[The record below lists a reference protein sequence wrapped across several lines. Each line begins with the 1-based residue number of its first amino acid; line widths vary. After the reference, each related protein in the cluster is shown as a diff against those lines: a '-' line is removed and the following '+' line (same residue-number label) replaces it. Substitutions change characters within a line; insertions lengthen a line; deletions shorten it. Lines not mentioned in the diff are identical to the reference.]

1 MDSAL
6 IAPELR
12 NAVRWMPT
20 MTSDNRFSR
29 WMGRRVTR
37 LIPPARIDGLTV
49 EHRRVAPK
57 MRLYRPRVPLTR
69 AALLWMHGGGFMM
82 GAPAMDDRFCAE
94 TCEALGIV
102 VASIEYRFAPEHPF
116 PAAMDDAHAAWT
128 WLQASAD
135 GLGIDADRIVVGGQS
150 AGGGLAAGL
159 IQRIH
164 DAGGARA
171 LAQWLFCPMLD
182 DRTVDRHELDM
193 LDHRIWNTVSN
204 RIGWRAYLGT
214 EPGGADLP
222 PYAAPAR
229 RADLAGLPP
238 AWIGVGDIDLFFDED
253 RAYAD
258 RIRAAV
264 IDTRFVTVPGA
275 PHGFEGW
282 ARKTD
287 LARTYLADARGWLAH
302 QVGVALDAAE

>member
-1 MDSAL
+1 
-6 IAPELR
+6 
-12 NAVRWMPT
+12 

-29 WMGRRVTR
+29 WMGRRLTR
-37 LIPPARIDGLTV
+37 LIPSARVDGVLV

-57 MRLYRPRVPLTR
+57 MRLYRPRKQRTR

-94 TCEALGIV
+94 TCQSLGIV
-102 VASIEYRFAPEHPF
+102 VASIEYRFAPEHPV
-116 PAAMDDAHAAWT
+116 PAAMNDAHAAWN

-135 GLGIDADRIVVGGQS
+135 SLGIDADRIAVGGQS

-164 DAGGARA
+164 DTGGVSA
-171 LAQWLFCPMLD
+171 LAQWLFSPMLD
-182 DRTVDRHELDM
+182 DRTVDRHELDTVG
-193 LDHRIWNTVSN
+193 HRIWNNGSN
-204 RIGWRAYLGT
+204 RIGWRAYLGR
-214 EPGGADLP
+214 EPGAADPP

-229 RADLAGLPP
+229 RDHLRGLPP

-258 RIRAAV
+258 RLCAAEV
-264 IDTRFVTVPGA
+264 DTRFVTVPGA
-275 PHGFEGW
+275 PHGFESW
-282 ARKTD
+282 ASKTNM
-287 LARTYLADARGWLAH
+287 ARTYLADARGWLAQ
-302 QVGVALDAAE
+302 QVGVAPDDHA